1 MSAHTKPEIIE
12 NSDGLTVQL
21 ANHAGFC
28 FGVRDAVKIARET
41 AGQYGKVYMLGDIV
55 HNKRVV
61 NELSESGVE
70 VVDSLD
76 DVQDAPVLFRSHG
89 TPVETWKEAERRG
102 LHIVDA
108 TCPLVHEI
116 HHEVRAMEEE
126 GRQIYVI
133 GDKGHDEVMGIMS
146 QVEKPILISTPEEAR
161 QLRKKKRGGVVSQ
174 STQMVENAQEIISIL
189 MMKVKD
195 LRIVNTI
202 CHPTRQNQSELKEL
216 ALSNDVMIVVGSF
229 TSANTKRL
237 TKIAQELNPH
247 SYQVENAADIQPE
260 WLSNASTVGVH
271 AGASTP
277 DDAIQEVIDYL
288 HNYSS
293 EEKITEEA

>member
-1 MSAHTKPEIIE
+1 MSQRTNYKIMHSA
-12 NSDGLTVQL
+12 NGLTIQL

-41 AGQYGKVYMLGDIV
+41 AAQYGKVYMLGDIV

-61 NELSESGVE
+61 EELAAANVE

-76 DVQDAPVLFRSHG
+76 QVKDGPVLFRSHG
-89 TPVETWKEAERRG
+89 TPVEVWKEAQQKD

-116 HHEVRAMEEE
+116 HDEVRTMEEE

-133 GDKGHDEVMGIMS
+133 GDKGHDEVNGILS

-161 QLRKKKRGGVVSQ
+161 NLRKKRRGGVVSQ
-174 STQMVENAQEIISIL
+174 STQMAEQVQEIISIL

-195 LRIVNTI
+195 LRVVNTI

-216 ALSNDVMIVVGSF
+216 ALSNDVMIVIGSF

-237 TKIAQELNPH
+237 TTIARELNPN
-247 SYQVENAADIQPE
+247 SYQVEHADDIRDE
-260 WLSNASTVGVH
+260 WLADAHSVGVH

-277 DDAIQEVIDYL
+277 DDAIQEVIHYL
-288 HNYSS
+288 QNYSS
-293 EEKITEEA
+293 VHHMTEEA

>member
-1 MSAHTKPEIIE
+1 
-12 NSDGLTVQL
+12 
-21 ANHAGFC
+21 
-28 FGVRDAVKIARET
+28 
-41 AGQYGKVYMLGDIV
+41 
-55 HNKRVV
+55 
-61 NELSESGVE
+61 
-70 VVDSLD
+70 
-76 DVQDAPVLFRSHG
+76 
-89 TPVETWKEAERRG
+89 

-126 GRQIYVI
+126 GRQIYII

-260 WLSNASTVGVH
+260 WLSNASSVGVH

-277 DDAIQEVIDYL
+277 DDAIQEVVDYL

-293 EEKITEEA
+293 EEKLTEEA